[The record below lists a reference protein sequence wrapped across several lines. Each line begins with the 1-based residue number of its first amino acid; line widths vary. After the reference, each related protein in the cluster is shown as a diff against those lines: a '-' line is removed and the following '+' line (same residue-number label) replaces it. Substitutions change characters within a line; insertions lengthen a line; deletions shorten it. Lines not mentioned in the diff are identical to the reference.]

1 MIQNLTSL
9 NRCFSLHLT
18 SMIFCRGEYIKSV
31 RVAFAVAG
39 SHAMQDNE
47 LLLLV
52 ICLLPCVLA
61 CVDCLAVVCRA
72 HPSSL
77 APQSLLHCNIP
88 PQMFAEVED
97 QRWLLKWA
105 GAHLSPPKSAF
116 LVNGTIPPS

>member
-52 ICLLPCVLA
+52 ICLLPCVLTISN
-61 CVDCLAVVCRA
+61 CNNIVVMMQQASAAWPYLSSDKMQMSTVCSIRFT
-72 HPSSL
+72 PSVVL
-77 APQSLLHCNIP
+77 
-88 PQMFAEVED
+88 M
-97 QRWLLKWA
+97 
-105 GAHLSPPKSAF
+105 
-116 LVNGTIPPS
+116 